1 MLPGRAGN
9 DLERLTK
16 RRYHGSHMVR
26 HLRLYR
32 AFVRNCLR
40 QAVEFRANFWANVF
54 TNLGWI
60 LALVVFLK
68 LIFHNTRSVA
78 GWSEPEMFLLVGT
91 YSLVRAISDTLFA
104 NNLSDLPN
112 QIRLGTMDF
121 SLLRPVDS
129 QFLVSLRFVALDNLG
144 QLIGA
149 GCLLAYGLIRHGA
162 AITPAG
168 VAAYLVLIVCA
179 VILFYAMSLMA
190 MTLSFWLVRVEN
202 LYVALETAASMARTP
217 VDVFRAF
224 GRGAQF
230 FLTYVIPLAF
240 LAAIPVKSLFGRAA
254 LTQTAAGISLSVIL
268 FIAARLFWKFAV
280 RAYSSASS

>member
-1 MLPGRAGN
+1 MA
-9 DLERLTK
+9 
-16 RRYHGSHMVR
+16 R

-54 TNLGWI
+54 TNIGWI
-60 LALVVFLK
+60 AALVVFLK
-68 LIFHNTRSVA
+68 LIFHNTQSVA
-78 GWSEPEMFLLVGT
+78 GWTEPEMFLLVGT

-121 SLLRPVDS
+121 NLLRPVDS

-149 GCLLAYGLIRHGA
+149 GSLLAYGLLRLGTA
-162 AITPAG
+162 LSPAG
-168 VAAYLVLIVCA
+168 VAAYLALIVCA
-179 VILFYAMSLMA
+179 VLLFYSLSLMA

-202 LYVALETAASMARTP
+202 LYVALETVASMARTP

-230 FLTYVIPLAF
+230 FLTYIIPLAF
-240 LAAIPVKSLFGRAA
+240 LAAVPVKTLFQRATPAEIGAGASLAA
-254 LTQTAAGISLSVIL
+254 IL
-268 FIAARLFWKFAV
+268 FIASRLFWKFAV
-280 RAYSSASS
+280 RSYSSASS